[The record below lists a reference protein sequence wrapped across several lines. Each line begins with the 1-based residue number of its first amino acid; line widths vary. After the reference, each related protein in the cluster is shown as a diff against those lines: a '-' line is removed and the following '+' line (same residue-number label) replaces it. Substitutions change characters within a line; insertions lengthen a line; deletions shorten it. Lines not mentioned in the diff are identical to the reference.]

1 MVEWGFAMDDWGEKI
16 ATQDEAATCRNRVA
30 GWHEYV
36 THKHFD
42 NAPVAVLIFLKRPSG
57 GSKNGVELNM
67 KQWNIIKF
75 MPCPYV
81 IDVISV
87 V

>member
-42 NAPVAVLIFLKRPSG
+42 NAPVAVLIF
-57 GSKNGVELNM
+57 
-67 KQWNIIKF
+67 
-75 MPCPYV
+75 
-81 IDVISV
+81 
-87 V
+87 